1 MSDWFT
7 VLALAG
13 LTGIITRSYLLQSV
27 RDSIKQPK
35 LKYLINCP
43 QCTGFWV
50 GVFFGLVDG
59 CRRGDSVLSI
69 LVYTGLW
76 AGAVSL
82 FSSATVTSLDYL
94 SFAKT
99 RLLND
104 IANDAASLITPTS
117 DQEVDQEADEEV
129 GE

>member
-1 MSDWFT
+1 MSDWFA

-13 LTGIITRSYLLQSV
+13 LTGIITRSYLLQGV

-117 DQEVDQEADEEV
+117 DQEVDQEVDEEV